1 MSQINRLAIGAAKF
15 GFDYDYL
22 NNTNSL
28 SKKTAYE
35 ILDTANNFNINTIDT
50 AQGYGNSEQVIG
62 DYVRKRKIRNLNI
75 ITKVSQGS
83 NDIDIQSSL
92 EKLNVDSLYGVL
104 IHDFSGFKKDKSIFY
119 KLLEYKDEGLINKIG
134 FSLYYPEELEYLLES
149 KIKFDIVQVGYSI
162 FDQRFKKYFAELKNM
177 GIEIHTRSAFL
188 HGLYFKEVDDLG
200 LHFNSVKDKLKSL
213 QQLSLSKKLPVEA
226 ICLGYVLHEPNID
239 KIIIGVDSSELL
251 IKNIKLINNI
261 NIESDDFCDL
271 SDYSVQNINILFP
284 HHWKI

>member
-1 MSQINRLAIGAAKF
+1 MSKIQILIDELCPEGIGF
-15 GFDYDYL
+15 G
-22 NNTNSL
+22 
-28 SKKTAYE
+28 
-35 ILDTANNFNINTIDT
+35 
-50 AQGYGNSEQVIG
+50 
-62 DYVRKRKIRNLNI
+62 NL
-75 ITKVSQGS
+75 G
-83 NDIDIQSSL
+83 
-92 EKLNVDSLYGVL
+92 
-104 IHDFSGFKKDKSIFY
+104 DFSEIYTGTQLNKTKMFEDINSP
-119 KLLEYKDEGLINKIG
+119 LGLFLCGWQLNKNIM
-134 FSLYYPEELEYLLES
+134 LIP
-149 KIKFDIVQVGYSI
+149 KIAKI
-162 FDQRFKKYFAELKNM
+162 LKNM

-239 KIIIGVDSSELL
+239 KIIIGVDSSELF